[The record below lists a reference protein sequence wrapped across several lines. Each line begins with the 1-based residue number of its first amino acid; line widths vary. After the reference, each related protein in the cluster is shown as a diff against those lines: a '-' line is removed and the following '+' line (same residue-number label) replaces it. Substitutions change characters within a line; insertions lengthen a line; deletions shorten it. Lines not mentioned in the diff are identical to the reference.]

1 MSEPAHE
8 QNCHYDRHIIGVSH
22 YKHEWWLAMQFIF
35 SDLSRTQADVQG
47 CDQTKFVDEFIP
59 DGAPISKV
67 QLIYDSQNS
76 IIVGLRFTDREGM
89 SFLDVGNVDAYK
101 TIPKQFAMKWLPL
114 GMNERL
120 VGVKSGQR
128 GEGLGFH
135 CDLQFM
141 IMRK

>member
-1 MSEPAHE
+1 MNEPADE
-8 QNCHYDRHIIGVSH
+8 QNCKYDRHIIGVSQ

-35 SDLSRTQADVQG
+35 SDQSRTQADVQG
-47 CDQTKFVDEFIP
+47 CDLTKFVDEFIP
-59 DGAPISKV
+59 EEAQISKV

-76 IIVGLRFTDREGM
+76 ILVGLRFTDREGM
-89 SFLDVGNVDAYK
+89 SLLDVGDVDSYK
-101 TIPKQFAMKWLPL
+101 TIPKQFTMKQLPL